1 MRYTLLIVAAFA
13 LAGPAFAAH
22 DVGTPLGQA
31 AAGGVDRNHDGKI
44 NGKDY
49 APGQSAAEPAA
60 MDNNGDGVIN
70 AKDYAPGQI
79 PAPYGKYKPKSKYA
93 PDSKY

>member
-1 MRYTLLIVAAFA
+1 MRNTLLVIAAFA
-13 LAGPAFAAH
+13 FAGPALAAH
-22 DVGTPLGQA
+22 DVGTPPGQA
-31 AAGGVDRNHDGKI
+31 AAVGVDRNHDGKI

-79 PAPYGKYKPKSKYA
+79 PARHKKYMPKSKYA
-93 PDSKY
+93 PYPKY